1 MNTGRTATLPIAWG
15 ADDEEL
21 QRDRDSNRRDHA
33 GLMGKPVASSLRDL
47 LVTGDPARALAAAGE
62 ALTRNPAD
70 ADAGFVAAVALAEA
84 GRVTDALKA
93 IGAVVRAVPG
103 NAEYLAQQARILL
116 LARREGE
123 ALAAA
128 RAAVAVGSSDP
139 LVLDTIG
146 CVFARLGAHE
156 EALPLFEHAVAAQPD
171 VVEYRFNLASTLGF
185 FGRVNDAAT
194 QYEAIIARDPVHGR
208 AHLGLAGL
216 KRKATPDVVAR
227 IEASL
232 PKAADPL
239 EQVRLHYA
247 AAAALEDLREHDRAF
262 AHLTQGNAIH
272 RARLGYQ
279 FADDEAVFDAV
290 RRAFAGP
297 LPLQAD
303 STIKD
308 APLFIVGLPRTGTT
322 LVDRIVSSHH
332 AVTSAGELQAMPLA
346 AKQLS
351 QTGSRMV
358 LDPETI
364 GALTGAS
371 AQVLG
376 ELYLGRA
383 RQNAGAHSLLF
394 TDKFPLNFLYIGWI
408 LQAFP
413 NAKVLCLRRGAM
425 DSVWSNYKHLFAI
438 ESPYYRWSYDLMDTA
453 RYVLLFQR
461 LMAFWRQRFPG
472 RIHEVTYEWLVADQE
487 ANTRKM
493 LAHCGLEW
501 DAACLD
507 FQNNTAA
514 VSTPSAQ
521 QVREPINARAVG
533 RWRAYETQLGE
544 VMEFFTANGI
554 PLD

>member
-1 MNTGRTATLPIAWG
+1 MTGAV
-15 ADDEEL
+15 
-21 QRDRDSNRRDHA
+21 SNRSAHS
-33 GLMGKPVASSLRDL
+33 PLRAL
-47 LVTGDPARALAAAGE
+47 LAAGDPAKALAAAGA
-62 ALTRNPAD
+62 ALARDPAD
-70 ADAGFVAAVALAEA
+70 ADAGFIAAVALAET
-84 GRVTDALKA
+84 GRISDALKA
-93 IGAVVRAVPG
+93 IGAVVRAAPG
-103 NAEYLAQQARILL
+103 NSEYLAQHARILL

-128 RAAVAVGSSDP
+128 RLAVEKAPCDP

-156 EALPLFEHAVAAQPD
+156 EALPLFEQAVAAQPD
-171 VVEYRFNLASTLGF
+171 LSEYRFNLASTLGF
-185 FGRVNDAAT
+185 FGRVDDAAL
-194 QYEAIIARDPVHGR
+194 QYEAIIAREPAHGR

-216 KRKATPDVVAR
+216 KRRPNAEGVAR
-227 IEASL
+227 IESALTAAS
-232 PKAADPL
+232 DPL

-247 AAAALEDLREHDRAF
+247 AAAGFEGLQDHDRAF
-262 AHLTQGNAIH
+262 DHLAKGNAIH
-272 RARLGYQ
+272 RARLGYA

-290 RRAFAGP
+290 RRSFVTD
-297 LPLQAD
+297 LPLRSD
-303 STIKD
+303 STLED
-308 APLFIVGLPRTGTT
+308 APLFVVGLPRTGTT
-322 LVDRIVSSHH
+322 LVDRILSSHP

-346 AKQLS
+346 VKQLA

-364 GALTGAS
+364 GALQGAS

-376 ELYLGRA
+376 ELYLSRA
-383 RQNAGAHSLLF
+383 RQNAGAQSSRF

-413 NAKVLCLRRGAM
+413 NARVLCLRRGAM
-425 DSVWSNYKHLFAI
+425 DSVWSNYKHLFATG
-438 ESPYYRWSYDLMDTA
+438 SPYYRWSYDLMDTA

-507 FQNNTAA
+507 FHQNAAA
-514 VSTPSAQ
+514 VATPSAQ
-521 QVREPINARAVG
+521 QVREPMNARAIG
-533 RWRAYETQLGE
+533 RWRAYEAHLGE
-544 VMEFFTANGI
+544 VMAFFTANGI

>member
-1 MNTGRTATLPIAWG
+1 MTGVVSASLP
-15 ADDEEL
+15 
-21 QRDRDSNRRDHA
+21 QS
-33 GLMGKPVASSLRDL
+33 PLRAL
-47 LVTGDPARALAAAGE
+47 LTGGDPAKALAAAGE
-62 ALTRNPAD
+62 ALARDPLD
-70 ADAGFVAAVALAEA
+70 ADAGFVAAVALAET
-84 GRVTDALKA
+84 GRVSDALKA
-93 IGAVVRAVPG
+93 IGAVIRAVPG
-103 NAEYLAQQARILL
+103 NPEYLAQQARILL
-116 LARREGE
+116 LARREGD
-123 ALAAA
+123 ALTSA
-128 RAAVAVGSSDP
+128 RAAVEQGPSDP

-146 CVFARLGAHE
+146 CVFARLGAHD
-156 EALPLFEHAVAAQPD
+156 EALPLFEQAVAAQPD
-171 VVEYRFNLASTLGF
+171 AVEYRFNLASTLGF
-185 FGRVNDAAT
+185 FGRVDEAAA
-194 QYEAIIARDPVHGR
+194 QYEAIIAREPSHGR

-216 KRKATPDVVAR
+216 KRKATLEGVTR
-227 IEASL
+227 IERALSGVG
-232 PKAADPL
+232 DPL

-247 AAAALEDLREHDRAF
+247 AAAGLEGLSDHDRAF
-262 AHLTQGNAIH
+262 DHLAKGNAIH
-272 RARLGYQ
+272 RARLGYA

-290 RRAFAGP
+290 RKSFAGA
-297 LPLQAD
+297 LPLRAD
-303 STIKD
+303 STLED
-308 APLFIVGLPRTGTT
+308 APLFVVGLPRTGTT
-322 LVDRIVSSHH
+322 LVDRILSSHP

-346 AKQLS
+346 VKQLA

-364 GALTGAS
+364 EALRGAS
-371 AQVLG
+371 AQVLA

-383 RQNAGAHSLLF
+383 RQNAGAQGVRF

-425 DSVWSNYKHLFAI
+425 DSVWSNYKHLFATG
-438 ESPYYRWSYDLMDTA
+438 SPYYRWSYDLMDTA

-507 FQNNTAA
+507 FHQNAAA
-514 VSTPSAQ
+514 VATPSAQ
-521 QVREPINARAVG
+521 QVREPMNARAIG
-533 RWRAYETQLGE
+533 RWRAYEAHLGE
-544 VMEFFTANGI
+544 VMDFFAANGI